1 MTVYDALEKRHVMPR
16 AWDDWAAYRAAW
28 SDWVIRHSKW
38 DSSLLIVGA
47 GACNDYDLEHF
58 ARFFSRIVLYDMDEA
73 SMKKAADRLNAVK
86 KSRVECVCGDL
97 LGITPQEYEDFCCM
111 IQEMVNRR
119 GKLTDIREL
128 AHTAVVQAQEM
139 YARASGR
146 RQALVLPQADY
157 VAVSGVHS
165 QINHMLPWIWQA
177 YMQVLGQ
184 REEEL
189 FQLASQENRLIA
201 REINAKLCEAA
212 GRGLFVSAEATRAGV
227 AGGVEGARQ
236 ALEDLKKRTDPNAL
250 HLTDQTHL
258 AWGYDVRQNM
268 IYDMEVLALTHR

>member
-16 AWDDWAAYRAAW
+16 AWDDWAAYRASW

-73 SMKKAADRLNAVK
+73 SMKKAADRLNAVQ
-86 KSRVECVCGDL
+86 KSRVECVRGDL
-97 LGITPQEYEDFCCM
+97 LGITPQEYEDFCSM
-111 IQEMVNRR
+111 IQNMVNRR

-128 AHTAVVQAQEM
+128 AQLAVRQAQQM
-139 YARASGR
+139 YERAAAR
-146 RQALVLPQADY
+146 RQSLNLPQADQ

-165 QINHMLPWIWQA
+165 QLNHMLPWIWQA

-189 FQLASQENRLIA
+189 FQLASLENA
-201 REINAKLCEAA
+201 RIVHEINEKLCDAA
-212 GRGLFVSAEATRAGV
+212 GRGLFVAAEAARVGV
-227 AGGVEGARQ
+227 AGSVEGARQ

-268 IYDMEVLALTHR
+268 LYDMEVLALMH